1 MAINDIL
8 NKIKD
13 EANKKAA
20 FEKQVTNDEI
30 KKIKAEAED
39 NAKAK
44 MHEIDNKV
52 KDKCVSMAEQA
63 KILANMESRS
73 VLLKEKRMVIS
84 EAYKASLDELNAL
97 DDKAYTDLLISMFK
111 SASKSMPEGELVVPA
126 NKKHQTE
133 SAMRNAGANFE
144 IAKETNDF
152 KGGFIVRSKKVE
164 INLSFP
170 YLMSNIVRPH
180 TELEVAE
187 ILF

>member
-20 FEKQVTNDEI
+20 FAKQITNDEI
-30 KKIKAEAED
+30 KKIKAEAEKG
-39 NAKAK
+39 AKAK
-44 MHEIDNKV
+44 MYEIDNKV
-52 KDKCVSMAEQA
+52 KNKCASMAEQA
-63 KILANMESRS
+63 KVLANMESRS
-73 VLLKEKRMVIS
+73 VLLKEKRVVIS
-84 EAYKASLDELNAL
+84 ESYKAAIDELNAL
-97 DDKAYTDLLISMFK
+97 DDKVYTDLLTSMFK
-111 SASKSMPEGELVVPA
+111 SASQSMPEGELVIPA
-126 NKKHQTE
+126 SKKHQTE
-133 SAMRNAGANFE
+133 SAMRNAGVHYE

-152 KGGFIVRSKKVE
+152 KGGFVVKSKKVE

-180 TELEVAE
+180 TEIEVAD

>member
-30 KKIKAEAED
+30 KKIKAEAEKEAED
-39 NAKAK
+39 RMIRIEKKAR
-44 MHEIDNKV
+44 
-52 KDKCVSMAEQA
+52 DKCMSVIEQA
-63 KILANMESRS
+63 KILAKMESRS
-73 VLLKEKRMVIS
+73 TTLKEKRMVIS
-84 EAYKASLDELNAL
+84 EAYKAAVDELNAL
-97 DDKAYTDLLISMFK
+97 DDKAYTVLVTSMFK
-111 SASKSMPEGELVVPA
+111 SVAKSMPEGELIIPA
-126 NKKHQTE
+126 GRKHQTQ
-133 SAMRNAGANFE
+133 SAMRNADVKYE

-152 KGGFIVRSKKVE
+152 KGGFIVRTKKVE

-187 ILF
+187 VLF

>member
-30 KKIKAEAED
+30 KKIEAESEKD
-39 NAKAK
+39 AKAK

-52 KDKCVSMAEQA
+52 KDKCASMTEQA

-73 VLLKEKRMVIS
+73 VLLKEKRMVINES
-84 EAYKASLDELNAL
+84 YKAAIDELNAL
-97 DDKAYTDLLISMFK
+97 DDKAYTDLLTSMFK

-126 NKKHQTE
+126 SKAQQTK
-133 SAMRNAGANFE
+133 SAMRNAGAHYE

-152 KGGFIVRSKKVE
+152 KGGFIIKSKKVE

-170 YLMSNIVRPH
+170 YLMNNIVRPH
-180 TELEVAE
+180 TEIEVAD

>member
-20 FEKQVTNDEI
+20 FEKQVADDEI

-39 NAKAK
+39 KAK
-44 MHEIDNKV
+44 ERMAEINKMAEE
-52 KDKCVSMAEQA
+52 KCVSVMEQA
-63 KILANMESRS
+63 KILAKMESKS
-73 VLLKEKRMVIS
+73 ETLKQKRIVIS
-84 EAYKASLDELNAL
+84 EAYKAAIDELDSLDNN
-97 DDKAYTDLLISMFK
+97 AYTDLIGSMFK
-111 SASKSMPEGELVVPA
+111 SIKKSMPEGELIIPA
-126 NKKHQTE
+126 SKKHQTE
-133 SAMRNAGANFE
+133 SAMHKAGVKYK
-144 IAKETNDF
+144 IAEETNDF
-152 KGGFIVRSKKVE
+152 KGGFIAKNKAIE

-170 YLMSNIVRPH
+170 YLLLNVIRPH